1 MKKFVLKHWITT
13 LIISPLL
20 ILLITFFDGQSMNF
34 EGSYE
39 LYLLMFL
46 FSILFSIPTYVF
58 MFVVAYFLNKEER
71 SMAQK
76 KLILFSI
83 SLLGIIIS
91 FEIFLPDSTYYFILS
106 YILISLASTF
116 VFKINHQNL
125 SK

>member
-20 ILLITFFDGQSMNF
+20 IFLITFFDGQSMNF

>member
-1 MKKFVLKHWITT
+1 MKKFVLKQWITT